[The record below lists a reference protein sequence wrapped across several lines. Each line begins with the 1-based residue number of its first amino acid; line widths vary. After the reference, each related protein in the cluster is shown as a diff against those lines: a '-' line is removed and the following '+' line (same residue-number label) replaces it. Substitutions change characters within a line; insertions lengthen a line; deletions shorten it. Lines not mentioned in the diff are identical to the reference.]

1 MCTRYFSS
9 VIRACVLMALAV
21 VVLLGLAS
29 EGPGLTGQVLAL
41 AAGYTAM
48 KLVRL
53 WKDDPLIKIYL
64 RAAGPTG
71 DNE

>member
-1 MCTRYFSS
+1 MCTRCFSS

-41 AAGYTAM
+41 AAGYTVM

-53 WKDDPLIKIYL
+53 WKDDPVIKIYL
-64 RAAGPTG
+64 RAACPTE
-71 DNE
+71 DN